1 MKTEWLKNDTITLRS
16 PEPEDLELLYKME
29 NDPDMWSTGN
39 ATLPY
44 SRYTLRRYLE
54 ESKQDI
60 FTERQARFIIELS
73 NGASAGM
80 IDLADFCPINNRAE
94 VCIGILSEYRKQGI
108 GYSALKLLTEYAKEI
123 LHLHQ
128 LYAYIQLDNTA
139 SRRLFTSIGFEEAA
153 TLKEWQRNGN
163 EYKDVVIT
171 SLKL

>member
-1 MKTEWLKNDTITLRS
+1 MKTRWLRDNTITLRS

-54 ESKQDI
+54 ESKQD
-60 FTERQARFIIELS
+60 FFAERQARFVIELPNS
-73 NGASAGM
+73 TAAGM
-80 IDLADFCPINNRAE
+80 IDLADFNPINNRAE
-94 VCIGILSEYRKQGI
+94 VCIGILSDYREQGI
-108 GYSALKLLTEYAKEI
+108 GHHALKLLTEYAKEI

-128 LYAYIQLDNTA
+128 LYAYIQFDNAA
-139 SRRLFTSIGFEEAA
+139 SRQLFANIGFKETA

-171 SLKL
+171 CMIL